1 MKSQNLYR
9 WLAVLLTVALLSACA
24 NRGAGPQGGPKDEKP
39 PVFNYSEPSIRSVNV
54 DTLTDEINLYFNELI
69 AIKDAYKHVMMSP
82 PLKSK
87 PGVKAIGKRV
97 KVELTDTLKPNATYT
112 LYFGDAITDNN
123 EGNPLKNFVYTFSTG
138 STIDSCYIDGYV
150 IDAASLAPQADMV
163 AGIYFNAADT
173 SFISAP
179 FDRVA
184 KTDAAGRF
192 SIMNI
197 PPGDYTIYALND
209 AASTWYYS
217 QKSGG
222 QIAFLPHTVSAKCYS
237 KPAVAEADTSAVLKV
252 LNHKRDSLAAQ
263 KAIEEALV
271 LRMFK
276 ENPTR
281 EYFKKATR
289 PGKEKFTLVFG
300 NKPSMTPK
308 LRVIKGSMAEGGDSA
323 VVIPEFPV
331 NEGWIMEKPIRE
343 DSLTYWLTDTV
354 LLKLDTLKMEMTYL
368 STDTLDQLVEKT
380 DTLNLVTP
388 KKRTVNVKKKKGEA
402 EKTKQVF
409 LEIKHNIN
417 GTLEA
422 PDTITLEFNEPIR
435 TIVYDSIKLSIQVD
449 TLLNPV
455 PIRFETGDSLCN
467 KTLKVL
473 FEKEFGATY
482 KINLDS
488 ACIVSMYGKVNDKFF
503 KKFELKKLEQ
513 YSNLY
518 ITFKENPEN
527 AILELM
533 NSSEKVLYKSVLE
546 DGEVSFQD
554 VTPGKYFLRMIIDEN
569 RNGKWDT
576 GEFKSG
582 TEPEP
587 IYYFPKEI
595 NLPANWDV
603 EQEWD
608 YKSFPILQQRPSEL
622 KGGGSQTK
630 SRQNALR

>member
-1 MKSQNLYR
+1 MRRYLGYI
-9 WLAVLLTVALLSACA
+9 LCVVVAVALLAACA
-24 NRGAGPQGGPKDEKP
+24 NRGAGPQGGPKDDKP
-39 PVFNYSEPSIRSVNV
+39 PVFNYAEPSIKSVNV

-69 AIKDAYKHVMMSP
+69 AIKDAYKYVMMSP

-138 STIDSCYIDGYV
+138 PSIDSCYIDGYV

-163 AGIYFNAADT
+163 AGIYFNATDT
-173 SFISAP
+173 SFITAP

-184 KTDAAGRF
+184 KTDASGRF

-209 AASTWYYS
+209 AASSWYYS

-222 QIAFLPHTVSAKCYS
+222 QIAFLPHTVSAKCEA
-237 KPAVAEADTSAVLKV
+237 KPIVAEADTSALQKAIK
-252 LNHKRDSLAAQ
+252 LKRDSLEAQ

-281 EYFKKATR
+281 EYFKKASR
-289 PGKEKFTLVFG
+289 PSKEKFTLVFG
-300 NKPSMTPK
+300 NKPSMSPK
-308 LRVIKGSMAEGGDSA
+308 LRVIKGSMADGADST
-323 VVIPEFPV
+323 VVIPAFPV
-331 NEGWIMEKPIRE
+331 TDGWIMEKPIKE

-368 STDTLDQLVEKT
+368 STDTLDQLVET
-380 DTLNLVTP
+380 VDTLNLVPP
-388 KKRTVNVKKKKGEA
+388 KKRNVTVKKKKNEA
-402 EKTKQVF
+402 EKVKKVF

-417 GTLEA
+417 GSLEA

-449 TLLNPV
+449 TLFNPV
-455 PIRFETGDSLCN
+455 PIKFETGDSLCN
-467 KTLKVL
+467 KTLKVI
-473 FEKEFGATY
+473 FEKDFGATY

-488 ACIVSMYGKVNDKFF
+488 ACIVSIYGRVNDKFF

-533 NSSEKVLYKSVLE
+533 NGSEKVMYKSVLE
-546 DGEVSFQD
+546 DGEVAFQD
-554 VTPGKYFLRMIIDEN
+554 VTPGKYYLRMIIDEN
-569 RNGKWDT
+569 HNGKWDT

-608 YKSFPILQQRPSEL
+608 YKSFPILQQRPSTISS
-622 KGGGSQTK
+622 GGQSK
-630 SRQNALR
+630 SRQNVLR

>member
-1 MKSQNLYR
+1 
-9 WLAVLLTVALLSACA
+9 
-24 NRGAGPQGGPKDEKP
+24 
-39 PVFNYSEPSIRSVNV
+39 
-54 DTLTDEINLYFNELI
+54 
-69 AIKDAYKHVMMSP
+69 
-82 PLKSK
+82 
-87 PGVKAIGKRV
+87 
-97 KVELTDTLKPNATYT
+97 
-112 LYFGDAITDNN
+112 
-123 EGNPLKNFVYTFSTG
+123 
-138 STIDSCYIDGYV
+138 
-150 IDAASLAPQADMV
+150 
-163 AGIYFNAADT
+163 
-173 SFISAP
+173 
-179 FDRVA
+179 
-184 KTDAAGRF
+184 
-192 SIMNI
+192 
-197 PPGDYTIYALND
+197 
-209 AASTWYYS
+209 
-217 QKSGG
+217 
-222 QIAFLPHTVSAKCYS
+222 
-237 KPAVAEADTSAVLKV
+237 AVLKV

-271 LRMFK
+271 FRMFK

-281 EYFKKATR
+281 EYFKKASR

-300 NKPSMTPK
+300 NKPSMPPK
-308 LRVIKGSMAEGGDSA
+308 LRIIKGSMAEGGDSA

-368 STDTLDQLVEKT
+368 NTDTLDQLVEKK

-388 KKRTVNVKKKKGEA
+388 KKRTVNVKKRKGEA
-402 EKTKQVF
+402 EKAKQVF

-449 TLLNPV
+449 TLFNPL

>member
-1 MKSQNLYR
+1 
-9 WLAVLLTVALLSACA
+9 
-24 NRGAGPQGGPKDEKP
+24 
-39 PVFNYSEPSIRSVNV
+39 
-54 DTLTDEINLYFNELI
+54 
-69 AIKDAYKHVMMSP
+69 
-82 PLKSK
+82 
-87 PGVKAIGKRV
+87 
-97 KVELTDTLKPNATYT
+97 
-112 LYFGDAITDNN
+112 
-123 EGNPLKNFVYTFSTG
+123 
-138 STIDSCYIDGYV
+138 
-150 IDAASLAPQADMV
+150 
-163 AGIYFNAADT
+163 
-173 SFISAP
+173 
-179 FDRVA
+179 
-184 KTDAAGRF
+184 
-192 SIMNI
+192 
-197 PPGDYTIYALND
+197 
-209 AASTWYYS
+209 
-217 QKSGG
+217 
-222 QIAFLPHTVSAKCYS
+222 
-237 KPAVAEADTSAVLKV
+237 
-252 LNHKRDSLAAQ
+252 SLAAQ

-271 LRMFK
+271 FRMFK

-281 EYFKKATR
+281 EYFKKASR

-300 NKPSMTPK
+300 NKPSMPPK
-308 LRVIKGSMAEGGDSA
+308 LRIIKGSMAEGGDSA

-368 STDTLDQLVEKT
+368 NTDTLDQLVEKT

-388 KKRTVNVKKKKGEA
+388 KKRTVNVKKRKGEA
-402 EKTKQVF
+402 EKAKQVF

-449 TLLNPV
+449 TLFNPV

>member
-1 MKSQNLYR
+1 MNRNRDITAKICNAA
-9 WLAVLLTVALLSACA
+9 LAIAAFAALSGCA
-24 NRGAGPQGGPKDEKP
+24 VIGSPDGGPYDETP
-39 PVFNYSEPSIRSVNV
+39 PKITNSHPENGATGVKSKKVSI
-54 DTLTDEINLYFNELI
+54 DFNEF
-69 AIKDAYKHVMMSP
+69 IKLENASENVVISP
-82 PLKSK
+82 PQIQQPEIK
-87 PGVKAIGKRV
+87 VTGKRIQ
-97 KVELTDTLKPNATYT
+97 VEFFDSLKANTTYSID
-112 LYFGDAITDNN
+112 FADGIKDNN

-173 SFISAP
+173 SFITAP

-222 QIAFLPHTVSAKCYS
+222 QIAFLPHTVSAKCDS
-237 KPAVAEADTSAVLKV
+237 KPAVAEADTSAVLKA

-308 LRVIKGSMAEGGDSA
+308 LRVIKGSIAEGGDSA

-388 KKRTVNVKKKKGEA
+388 KKRTVNVKKKK
-402 EKTKQVF
+402 
-409 LEIKHNIN
+409 N
-417 GTLEA
+417 
-422 PDTITLEFNEPIR
+422 
-435 TIVYDSIKLSIQVD
+435 
-449 TLLNPV
+449 
-455 PIRFETGDSLCN
+455 SLCN

-518 ITFKENPEN
+518 ITFKENPES